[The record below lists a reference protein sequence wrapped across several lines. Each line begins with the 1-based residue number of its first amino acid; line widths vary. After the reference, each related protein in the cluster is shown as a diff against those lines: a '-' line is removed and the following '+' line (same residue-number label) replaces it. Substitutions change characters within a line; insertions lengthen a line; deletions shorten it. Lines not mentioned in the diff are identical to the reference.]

1 MTTGF
6 CLQVRIMPE
15 TFPACGPDEKRGKLD
30 LKSNEINFLETT
42 LSRHCGKVVEIYK
55 GERVS
60 MADNLDNLDT
70 LLLGDSNLK
79 TLTLDKCVSIAI
91 CGGGVTQIGDIL
103 NVCKITNFKRIVI
116 CSYGNDITNRPA
128 SWVLKN
134 VSNQLSR
141 IRRLGSHQVEI
152 ILVEPL
158 TRYLVNK
165 QDYDA
170 TVQELFNNISCFS
183 GAVKVENRIGKSSR
197 KDMLTGP
204 EDAVGRRCFR
214 NDGTHLQGPA
224 IKAYGRLLQHFV
236 SREDMKY
243 ETDIETITTPTTET
257 GTNTKTQTDTK

>member
-42 LSRHCGKVVEIYK
+42 LSRHCGKVVKVYK

-60 MADNLDNLDT
+60 MADNLDKMDT
-70 LLLGDSNLK
+70 LMLGDSNLK
-79 TLTLDKCVSIAI
+79 TLTLENCVSIAI
-91 CGGGVTQIGDIL
+91 CGGGVTQIGDFM
-103 NVCKITNFKRIVI
+103 NVCRITNFKRIVI

-141 IRRLGSHQVEI
+141 IRRLGGHQVEI

-158 TRYLVNK
+158 TRYLKNK
-165 QDYDA
+165 PDYEV
-170 TVQELFNNISCFS
+170 TVQELFNKISCFS

-204 EDAVGRRCFR
+204 RDAVGRRCFR
-214 NDGTHLQGPA
+214 DDGTHLQGPA
-224 IKAYGRLLQHFV
+224 IKAYGRLLQYFV

-243 ETDIETITTPTTET
+243 DTGIETITTPTTET
-257 GTNTKTQTDTK
+257 DTDNETQTDTA